1 MPGMVRPG
9 MLVAAAGVCA
19 LAQTQQPTFRSRV
32 ETVAIYATVTDRNG
46 RLVTGLGKSAFQLLE
61 DGRPVDVT
69 LFSNEPQP
77 ATVVI
82 MLDMSQSVGP
92 RELLARDS
100 AQRFV
105 DALEP
110 GDRVRLG
117 SFGVEIALS
126 PLLTGDKDE
135 LTRILREELWPG
147 GATPLW
153 NALFAAMSSLD
164 GESGRRVVLSLTDG
178 QDTVSLPGWPGTLDD
193 VRRKALDEDFMIY
206 AIAMEGSGL
215 ARPIVDLA
223 DATGGGH
230 FEVKRDADLAATFA
244 QVLDELRHQ
253 YLFGFAPGTLDER
266 AHKLE
271 VRVLAPTLK
280 VKSRTS
286 YLATAGK

>member
-1 MPGMVRPG
+1 MPGMLKPG
-9 MLVAAAGVCA
+9 VLVVAASVCA
-19 LAQTQQPTFRSRV
+19 LAQAQQPTFRSRV

-46 RLVTGLGKSAFQLLE
+46 RLVTGLGKGDFQVLE

-135 LTRILREELWPG
+135 LTRVLREELWPG

-164 GESGRRVVLSLTDG
+164 GERGRRVVLSLTDG
-178 QDTVSLPGWPGTLDD
+178 QDTASLPGWPGTLDD
-193 VRRKALDEDFMIY
+193 VRRKALDEEFMIY

-271 VRVLAPTLK
+271 VRVTASGLR

>member
-1 MPGMVRPG
+1 
-9 MLVAAAGVCA
+9 
-19 LAQTQQPTFRSRV
+19 
-32 ETVAIYATVTDRNG
+32 
-46 RLVTGLGKSAFQLLE
+46 
-61 DGRPVDVT
+61 
-69 LFSNEPQP
+69 
-77 ATVVI
+77 

-135 LTRILREELWPG
+135 LTRVLREELWPG

-164 GESGRRVVLSLTDG
+164 GERGRRVVLSLTDG
-178 QDTVSLPGWPGTLDD
+178 QDTASLPGWPGTLDD

-271 VRVLAPTLK
+271 VRVTTSGLR

>member
-1 MPGMVRPG
+1 MPGMLKPG
-9 MLVAAAGVCA
+9 VLAVAASVCA

-32 ETVAIYATVTDRNG
+32 ETVAIYATVTDRSG
-46 RLVTGLGKSAFQLLE
+46 RLVTGLGKGDFQLLE
-61 DGRPVDVT
+61 DGRSVDVT

-153 NALFAAMSSLD
+153 NALFAAMS
-164 GESGRRVVLSLTDG
+164 
-178 QDTVSLPGWPGTLDD
+178 
-193 VRRKALDEDFMIY
+193 
-206 AIAMEGSGL
+206 
-215 ARPIVDLA
+215 
-223 DATGGGH
+223 
-230 FEVKRDADLAATFA
+230 
-244 QVLDELRHQ
+244 
-253 YLFGFAPGTLDER
+253 
-266 AHKLE
+266 
-271 VRVLAPTLK
+271 
-280 VKSRTS
+280 
-286 YLATAGK
+286 

>member
-1 MPGMVRPG
+1 MPGMLKPG
-9 MLVAAAGVCA
+9 VLVVAASVCV

-46 RLVTGLGKSAFQLLE
+46 RLVTGLGQSDFQLLE
-61 DGRPVDVT
+61 DGRPVDVK

-126 PLLTGDKDE
+126 PLLTGDKEE

-253 YLFGFAPGTLDER
+253 YLFGFAPRTLDER

-271 VRVLAPTLK
+271 VRVMGPGLK

>member
-1 MPGMVRPG
+1 MPGMLKPG
-9 MLVAAAGVCA
+9 VLVVAASVCA
-19 LAQTQQPTFRSRV
+19 LAQAQQPTFRSRV

-46 RLVTGLGKSAFQLLE
+46 RLVTGLGKGDFQVLE

-135 LTRILREELWPG
+135 LTRVLREELWPG

-164 GESGRRVVLSLTDG
+164 GERGRRVVLSLTDG
-178 QDTVSLPGWPGTLDD
+178 QDTASLPGWPGTLDD

-271 VRVLAPTLK
+271 VRVTTSGLR

>member
-1 MPGMVRPG
+1 
-9 MLVAAAGVCA
+9 MLKAGALLAAASLCA
-19 LAQTQQPTFRSRV
+19 LAQTQQPTFRSRA

-46 RLVTGLGKSAFQLLE
+46 RLATGLTKGDFQVLD
-61 DGRPVDVT
+61 DGRAVDVT
-69 LFSNEPQP
+69 LFSNEPQA

-105 DALEP
+105 DALLP

-117 SFGVEIALS
+117 TFGVEIALS
-126 PLLTGDKDE
+126 PLLTGDKDD
-135 LTRILREELWPG
+135 LTRVLREELWPG

-178 QDTVSLPGWPGTLDD
+178 EDTISLPGWPGTLDE
-193 VRRKALDEDFMIY
+193 VRRKALDEDFMLY
-206 AIAMEGSGL
+206 AVAMEGSGL
-215 ARPIVDLA
+215 TRQMIDLA

-253 YLFGFAPGTLDER
+253 YLFGFTPKALDER

-271 VRVLAPTLK
+271 VRATTPGLNVR
-280 VKSRTS
+280 SRTS
-286 YLATAGK
+286 YLATAAK

>member
-1 MPGMVRPG
+1 MPGMLKPG
-9 MLVAAAGVCA
+9 VLVVAASVCA
-19 LAQTQQPTFRSRV
+19 LAQAQQPTFRSRV
-32 ETVAIYATVTDRNG
+32 ETVAIYATVTDRTG
-46 RLVTGLGKSAFQLLE
+46 RLVTGLGKGDFQVLE
-61 DGRPVDVT
+61 DGRSVDVT

-135 LTRILREELWPG
+135 LTRVLREELWPG

-164 GESGRRVVLSLTDG
+164 GERGRRVVLSLTDG

-215 ARPIVDLA
+215 AKPIVDLA

-253 YLFGFAPGTLDER
+253 YLFGFAPGALDER

-271 VRVLAPTLK
+271 IRVTAPGLK